1 MNYFILLVSL
11 NFNDFYFF
19 LNTLLLL
26 SGLWLFFF
34 KLNTNFLKITL
45 KNSSDINPIKVN
57 SNSAFLGFYFYLV
70 FYKLFDVYL
79 THGKNSLVWFNH
91 FNLNNFTVN
100 LLYFFTVFSFILF
113 FLLNT
118 LVKKTNLFKSI
129 DYLFSVNNL
138 VLLLP
143 YLFFVNTIFTFLF
156 LLELI
161 SVILLYKLISSKI
174 WFKNFEKSKYILN
187 NIPQNYVN
195 MVFFQYWIT
204 FFSTVFIIYFYINIF
219 FMYGTTDWFLIQFL
233 NTVDNYFLN
242 FDANLVRLL
251 LIVFLCSVFFK
262 LGLTPFHLFKVEVY
276 KGLPYLSIFFY
287 TTYYFIILFLFF
299 MFLLSDYLYSFT
311 IYYYLFLILLV
322 VLGSFYILFLM
333 FDVNFLKAF
342 FTYSTIINTVGFL
355 TVFISTL

>member
-1 MNYFILLVSL
+1 
-11 NFNDFYFF
+11 
-19 LNTLLLL
+19 
-26 SGLWLFFF
+26 
-34 KLNTNFLKITL
+34 
-45 KNSSDINPIKVN
+45 
-57 SNSAFLGFYFYLV
+57 
-70 FYKLFDVYL
+70 
-79 THGKNSLVWFNH
+79 
-91 FNLNNFTVN
+91 
-100 LLYFFTVFSFILF
+100 
-113 FLLNT
+113 
-118 LVKKTNLFKSI
+118 
-129 DYLFSVNNL
+129 
-138 VLLLP
+138 
-143 YLFFVNTIFTFLF
+143 
-156 LLELI
+156 
-161 SVILLYKLISSKI
+161 
-174 WFKNFEKSKYILN
+174 
-187 NIPQNYVN
+187 
-195 MVFFQYWIT
+195 
-204 FFSTVFIIYFYINIF
+204 
-219 FMYGTTDWFLIQFL
+219 MYGTTDWFLIQFL

-242 FDANLVRLL
+242 FDANLIRLL